1 MMVVLMVITL
11 VLVGDGGGAD
21 GVVLVGDDG
30 GGDGVVLVGDD
41 GGGDGDDSCA

>member
-21 GVVLVGDDG
+21 GVVLVGDVSSADS
-30 GGDGVVLVGDD
+30 DH
-41 GGGDGDDSCA
+41 SCACW